1 MDALAKAVAAQL
13 FSYGLPGVIILAMGW
28 WIWHL
33 QKKLNEV
40 QEQRVA
46 DAFRLAQAAN
56 TIAGALDRNT
66 QTLNALL
73 ER

>member
-1 MDALAKAVAAQL
+1 MDALIKAVIAQL
-13 FSYGLPGVIILAMGW
+13 FSYGPLGVIILGMGW
-28 WIWHL
+28 WIWTL
-33 QKKLNEV
+33 QKKLYEV

-46 DAFRLAQAAN
+46 DAFRLAKAAN
-56 TIAGALDRNT
+56 TIAGAIDRNT